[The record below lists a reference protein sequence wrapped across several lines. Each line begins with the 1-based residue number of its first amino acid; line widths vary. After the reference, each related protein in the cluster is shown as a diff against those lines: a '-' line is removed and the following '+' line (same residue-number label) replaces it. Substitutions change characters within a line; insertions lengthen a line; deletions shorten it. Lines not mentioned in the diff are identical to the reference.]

1 MPQKNWFLTTLWNKS
16 FRGVMVCD
24 FDSATSACVRKVSS
38 IAIRLTSSDGNIIFP
53 YKESILGGFLWKLK
67 NEIFALSHVRIRILF
82 VFQNRNSR
90 KPHMVIFYVVKKL
103 YLLFR
108 SCWVRAAWVWAAVTW
123 LRRTISSMKR
133 RYTSLLNRYKEYFEE
148 RGCGLVG
155 VKFYTYP
162 PPPPPSKVLGL

>member
-1 MPQKNWFLTTLWNKS
+1 MALQLTYNCKCTKIPCRDKKKRCLMKNK
-16 FRGVMVCD
+16 D
-24 FDSATSACVRKVSS
+24 YK
-38 IAIRLTSSDGNIIFP
+38 RLHAWQI
-53 YKESILGGFLWKLK
+53 EILRFLWKLK

-82 VFQNRNSR
+82 VLQNRNSR
-90 KPHMVIFYVVKKL
+90 KPHLVCTMGIFCVVKKL

-155 VKFYTYP
+155 VKCYTFP
-162 PPPPPSKVLGL
+162 PPPHHLGLRVMIWIWDILMA